1 MHICIII
8 CIKGDFMHNSGT
20 RDGSDARFR
29 VRGRGG
35 RGPGKTGRGSG
46 MIDKQRRNGYNKIRE
61 FVNRKGS
68 FR

>member
-1 MHICIII
+1 
-8 CIKGDFMHNSGT
+8 MHNSGT

-35 RGPGKTGRGSG
+35 RGPGKAGRGSGCKTGRGSG